1 MLSSAASCMA
11 LQPHGN
17 VVTRGTACPQD
28 LGPQPPLQGPKKIK
42 KKKWAPPL
50 VTNVLCLAKLPSSY
64 LQLSLSLS
72 SNPLPFSPSCM
83 PGYAIVP

>member
-42 KKKWAPPL
+42 KKKMGTTAGNQRP
-50 VTNVLCLAKLPSSY
+50 VLGQTAFF
-64 LQLSLSLS
+64 LSAT
-72 SNPLPFSPSCM
+72 FS
-83 PGYAIVP
+83 VFVL